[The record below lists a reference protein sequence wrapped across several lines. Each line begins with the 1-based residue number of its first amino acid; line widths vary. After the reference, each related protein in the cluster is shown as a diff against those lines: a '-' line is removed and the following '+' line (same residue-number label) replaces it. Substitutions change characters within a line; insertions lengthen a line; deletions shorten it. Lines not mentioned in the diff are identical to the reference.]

1 MLAFAL
7 PSGLGVWAAPA
18 MMRWLR
24 GQAGSLSQ
32 PVAAA
37 PVPAIWMRAEAAAA
51 DGAAM
56 RASVRVPP
64 QAPATTGQGAAAPA
78 WLDQRL
84 AVRIA
89 GLGLAA
95 MAAWGLWHQLWA
107 QWQAW
112 CA

>member
-24 GQAGSLSQ
+24 RQGGALSQ
-32 PVAAA
+32 PVVVA
-37 PVPAIWMRAEAAAA
+37 PVPAIWMRAEGAAA
-51 DGAAM
+51 M
-56 RASVRVPP
+56 QASARVPP
-64 QAPATTGQGAAAPA
+64 QPPAAAGQGPAAPA